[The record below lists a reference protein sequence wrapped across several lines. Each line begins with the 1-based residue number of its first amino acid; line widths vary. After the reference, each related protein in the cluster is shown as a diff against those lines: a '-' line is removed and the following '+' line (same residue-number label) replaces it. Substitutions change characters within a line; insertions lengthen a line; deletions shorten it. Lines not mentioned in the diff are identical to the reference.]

1 MNKQRHKKKKHPKP
15 NKTKSIDHTV
25 NQKSQ
30 RYAPDWWI
38 AGPAFLGILITIYLT
53 GVAWSESEVAFCTSG
68 SGCSIIQKSH
78 WSTLLG
84 IPVALWGLAVY
95 TLIALSAVTMKPRM
109 RRWKRLWYLALIGV
123 AVSIYLTA
131 VGIIALDAVC
141 IWCLASLITITG
153 IFAAV
158 VWRRPSTAPDITWQ
172 SWLTRSGIAVAVIIG
187 LMHGYYSGL
196 FQPAEDPRLKA
207 LAIHLEQ
214 SGAKFY
220 GAYWCPECNKQKDH
234 FGASADRLPYIECT
248 PDGRDG
254 TLAFA
259 CVLKDIN
266 GYPTWIINGQ
276 RHRGV
281 LTPQRLAQYSGFQWD
296 KKYSTD
302 N

>member
-1 MNKQRHKKKKHPKP
+1 MNKQRQKNKKHSKSS
-15 NKTKSIDHTV
+15 KTKKDDHAL

-30 RYAPDWWI
+30 GYAPDWWV
-38 AGPAFLGILITIYLT
+38 AGPAFLGILITLYLT
-53 GVAWSESEVAFCTSG
+53 GVAWSESEIAFCTSG
-68 SGCSIIQKSH
+68 SGCSIIQQSR

-84 IPVALWGLAVY
+84 TPIALWGLAVY
-95 TLIALSAVTMKPRM
+95 TLIALSALTMKPRM
-109 RRWKRLWYLALIGV
+109 RRWKRLWYLALTGV

-131 VGIIALDAVC
+131 VGIVALDAVC
-141 IWCLASLITITG
+141 IWCLASLIAITG
-153 IFAAV
+153 IFAAI
-158 VWRRPSTAPDITWQ
+158 VWRRPSSAPGMSWQ
-172 SWLTRSGIAVAVIIG
+172 SWLTRSGIVVAVIIG

-207 LAIHLEQ
+207 LAIHLKD

-220 GAYWCPECNKQKDH
+220 GAYWCPECNKQKEY

-281 LTPQRLAQYSGFQWD
+281 LAPQRLAQYSGFQWD